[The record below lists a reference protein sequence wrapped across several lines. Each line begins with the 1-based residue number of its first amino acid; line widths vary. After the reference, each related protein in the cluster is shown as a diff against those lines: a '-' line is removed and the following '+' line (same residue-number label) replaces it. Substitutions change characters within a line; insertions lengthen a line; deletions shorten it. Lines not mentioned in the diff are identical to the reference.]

1 MEKLLE
7 FNSEDILR
15 LLVSAIVIYVIN
27 IVYIRLLG
35 KRSTSKLN
43 NFDWIV
49 TVSIGSITSSAI
61 ILEDVSILEGGIG
74 ILILLLLQF
83 AVTKIM
89 YHSEFLGKV
98 IKSTPQLLL
107 FEGEFMD
114 DNMKRE
120 RIIKSEVYAAIRQKG
135 LKSVEE
141 IYAVV
146 LETNSEI
153 SIIPNENSD
162 EIGFS
167 LSDVQGLP
175 DGLKED
181 LKKQE
186 KNSTETNIV

>member
-7 FNSEDILR
+7 FNGEDILR

-43 NFDWIV
+43 NFHWIV

-61 ILEDVSILEGGIG
+61 ILEDVSILEGGMG

-98 IKSTPQLLL
+98 IKSTPQFLL
-107 FEGEFMD
+107 FEAEFMD

-120 RIIKSEVYAAIRQKG
+120 RIIKFEVYAAIRQKG

-153 SIIPNENSD
+153 SIIPNE
-162 EIGFS
+162 IQTKLVF
-167 LSDVQGLP
+167 P
-175 DGLKED
+175 
-181 LKKQE
+181 
-186 KNSTETNIV
+186 